1 VNVDRFIAAQDQPDG
16 GYAEALA
23 EIRGGAKRGHWIW
36 YVFPQLYGLGTSS
49 PSRAYGIR
57 GIAEATAYL
66 RDDVLRSRLIEVTQ
80 AVADQVRRGVALD
93 TLMGSSIDVLKL
105 VSSLTLFGGVA
116 ERLACDDPTGELD
129 TLAAI
134 SREILDASARAG
146 FPPCVRTLQE
156 LQLAAEL

>member
-1 VNVDRFIAAQDQPDG
+1 MNVDRFIAAQDQPDG

-36 YVFPQLYGLGTSS
+36 YIFPQLYGLGTSS

-57 GIAEATAYL
+57 GIAEATEYL
-66 RDDVLRSRLIEVTQ
+66 QNDVLRSRLIEVTQ
-80 AVADQVRRGVALD
+80 TVADQVRRGVALD

-129 TLAAI
+129 ALAAT
-134 SREILDASARAG
+134 SRDILAASACAG
-146 FPPCVRTLQE
+146 FPPCARTLQE